1 MPEVRV
7 DDSLTMHYEDDYFGE
22 PWLEPQTVMM
32 VHGVAESGLAWSS
45 WVPHFARRYRVL
57 RPDQRGFG
65 QSTVPAAGYHHSPE
79 KYATD
84 LAHLLDALGIDAV
97 HVIGAKIGGSVSLQ
111 FAASYP
117 ERTRSLT
124 VISGP
129 VRSSNTGGSAD
140 LHTFGPMM
148 RTKGIRGWA
157 AETMRARLGSEA
169 SEEQIEWWTDYM
181 ARTDQESCI
190 SVHEMVDALDIS
202 AALPA
207 IKAPTLIMTTQGSAL
222 ASVNVVREWQQLIPD
237 SELQV
242 IDGDS
247 YHVAAVRPDEC
258 AERTL
263 EFIGRRCS

>member
-1 MPEVRV
+1 MPDVRI
-7 DDSLTMHYEDDYFGE
+7 DESLTMHYEDDYFGE
-22 PWLEPQTVMM
+22 PWKQAEAVMM
-32 VHGVAESGLAWSS
+32 VHGVAESGLAWGC
-45 WVPHFARRYRVL
+45 WVPHVARHYRVL
-57 RPDQRGFG
+57 RPDLRGFG
-65 QSTVPAAGYHHSPE
+65 QSTPAPGYYFTPE
-79 KYATD
+79 NLADD
-84 LAHLLDALGIDAV
+84 LAHLLDTLGVEKV

-148 RTKGIRGWA
+148 RNKGIRGWA
-157 AETMRARLGSEA
+157 AETMRARLGNEA
-169 SEEQIEWWTDYM
+169 SEEQIAWWTDYM
-181 ARTDQESCI
+181 GRTDQETCI
-190 SVHEMVDALDIS
+190 SIHEMVDRLDIS
-202 AALPA
+202 AALPT

-222 ASVNVVREWQQLIPD
+222 ASVDVVREWQQLIPD

-242 IDGDS
+242 VEGDS

-258 AERTL
+258 AERAL
-263 EFIGRRCS
+263 EFIGRRC